1 MTVTQPSPI
10 QQLEQV
16 LDRYQKAKGGG
27 SDDLHGH
34 PRAEQSE
41 IYTSLVAT
49 IERLVPTGTA
59 YYTGLQDVKKSG
71 FNYRVI
77 PTLVGIAEA
86 LKIAYAS
93 GYLYQIEELIHADLF
108 ADFLAMGE
116 YLLEEGYK
124 DPAAVIIGGVL
135 EEHLRKLC
143 LKNSIDI
150 IINNHY
156 KKADTMNADLAKSNV
171 YNRLDQKNITA
182 WLDLRNKAAHGKYT
196 EYTDDQVN
204 VALLGIR
211 DFIAR
216 FPA

>member
-1 MTVTQPSPI
+1 MSATQPSPI
-10 QQLEQV
+10 QQLEQI
-16 LDRYQKAKGGG
+16 LDRYENAAGGG
-27 SDDLHGH
+27 WDDLQNL

-49 IERLVPTGTA
+49 IERLAPTGTA
-59 YYTGLQDVKKSG
+59 YYTSVQDVKKGG
-71 FNYRVI
+71 FNYHVI

-86 LKIAYAS
+86 LKTAYES
-93 GYLYQIEELIHADLF
+93 GYLYRIEELIHSDLF

-135 EEHLRKLC
+135 EEHLKKLC
-143 LKNSIDI
+143 LRNSIDI
-150 IINNHY
+150 TINDRF
-156 KKADTMNADLAKSNV
+156 KKADMMNADLAKSKV
-171 YNRLDQKNITA
+171 YNLLDQKNITA

-196 EYTDDQVN
+196 EYTDEQVQL
-204 VALLGIR
+204 ALLGIR